1 VYRGFWREAYQR
13 LTITNDFPEFTSRV
27 CPALCEGSC
36 TGGLYGEAVTI
47 QAIERA
53 ISERAFASGWVW
65 CEPPVHRTRKRV
77 AVVGSGPA
85 GLACANQ
92 LNQLGHSVTV
102 FEQADRPGGLLMYG
116 IPNMKLDKA
125 FVLRRVRLMREQGVV
140 FQTNT
145 RVGDDYPV
153 KLLERE
159 FDAIVL
165 ACGARQPRELS
176 VPGREAQGVHLAV
189 DYLTA
194 STKAILAGATPAIS
208 ARGLH
213 VVVIGGGDTGTDCVA
228 TCLRQGC
235 RSVIQ
240 LEIMPA
246 RPKVRSPENPWPQ
259 WPQLDRPGYGQTEA
273 VRVFGQD
280 QRHFCQ
286 QTQAILTDGDGNV
299 RAVQSVQVGPRPMA
313 GSVQEWPAD
322 LVLLAMGFSGPE
334 SRLLDQL
341 GLARDQRGNVPA
353 EFFATSLP
361 GVFAAGDVK
370 RGQSLVAWAIAEG
383 RAAAQ
388 ACHRYLT
395 GE

>member
-1 VYRGFWREAYQR
+1 
-13 LTITNDFPEFTSRV
+13 
-27 CPALCEGSC
+27 
-36 TGGLYGEAVTI
+36 
-47 QAIERA
+47 
-53 ISERAFASGWVW
+53 
-65 CEPPVHRTRKRV
+65 
-77 AVVGSGPA
+77 
-85 GLACANQ
+85 
-92 LNQLGHSVTV
+92 
-102 FEQADRPGGLLMYG
+102 M
-116 IPNMKLDKA
+116 
-125 FVLRRVRLMREQGVV
+125 
-140 FQTNT
+140 
-145 RVGDDYPV
+145 
-153 KLLERE
+153 
-159 FDAIVL
+159 
-165 ACGARQPRELS
+165 
-176 VPGREAQGVHLAV
+176 HLAV

-194 STKAILAGATPAIS
+194 STKAILTGATPAIS

-228 TCLRQGC
+228 TCLSQGC

-322 LVLLAMGFSGPE
+322 LVLRAMGFSGPE
-334 SRLLDQL
+334 SRLWISWDWPVISVKCAS
-341 GLARDQRGNVPA
+341 GV
-353 EFFATSLP
+353 FATSLP